1 MLSGRI
7 KALSSKLARGSAALL
22 RDSTGGAM
30 IEYAF
35 VGPPFIALLL
45 ANFHTALVFLAQ
57 SGLDTAA
64 ESAARFVATGQAQTY
79 QGTTAQGATYY
90 GMTSDDF
97 RKAICGQMTGV
108 ARMLPPFMTCSTAQ
122 LFVDVSA
129 PSVASVNAVAS
140 SSQLPPTFTYNTS
153 TGAVTNSF
161 SYTAGASGQITV
173 LKLMYLWP
181 VPTGPFGWKMGNQSY
196 GSNRL
201 LVSTVVFK
209 NESYVCASGQS
220 SC

>member
-7 KALSSKLARGSAALL
+7 KALSSKLFRGGAALL
-22 RDSTGGAM
+22 RDTTGGAM
-30 IEYAF
+30 MEYAF
-35 VGPPFIALLL
+35 IGPPFIALLL

-64 ESAARFVATGQAQTY
+64 ENAARFVATGQAQTY
-79 QGTTAQGATYY
+79 QGTTSQGATYY

-97 RKAICGQMTGV
+97 RKAICGQITGV
-108 ARMLPPFMTCSTAQ
+108 ARMLPPFLTCSTSQ
-122 LFVDVSA
+122 LFIDVSA
-129 PSVASVNAVAS
+129 PSVASVTGVTS

-153 TGAVTNSF
+153 TGQVTNSF
-161 SYTAGASGQITV
+161 TYTAGASGQITV

-181 VPTGPFGWKMGNQSY
+181 VPTGPFGWRLGNQSY

-209 NESYVCASGQS
+209 NEAYTCASGQS